1 MSDKKGVPVT
11 LRFHHVGV
19 VVDDVAAHSALYVKR
34 LGYQIRSGVIRDPV
48 QSAFVQF
55 LSLPGEKVYLEF
67 VAPDRPESQV
77 SNALKKGGGLN
88 HVCYSCPDIELTCA
102 ELRDQGLLLIH
113 RPTPA
118 VAFNGRKIAWM
129 MGKDRVLIELVEL
142 GPEYEL

>member
-1 MSDKKGVPVT
+1 MNDKKGELVT

-19 VVDDVAAHSALYVKR
+19 LVDDVATHSALYVKR
-34 LGYQIRSGVIRDPV
+34 LGYQVRSEVIRDPV

-67 VAPDRPESQV
+67 IAPDGPGSHLT
-77 SNALKKGGGLN
+77 NALKKGGGLN
-88 HVCYSCPDIELTCA
+88 HICYSCAEIELTCA

-113 RPTPA
+113 RPAPA

-129 MGKDRVLIELVEL
+129 MGKDRLLIELVEC
-142 GPEYEL
+142 GPENEL